1 VRVAVPVANTRAAGL
16 THEQRTALR
25 KPYEDLYDSEHGGW
39 GTVHKFLDAPTLEYT
54 FSLLSN
60 EQESALA
67 TQRARQT
74 LEANLSLIDPVWG
87 GVYQYSDEANWKSP
101 HFEKLLAFQA
111 HDLRLYSLAYAQWQD
126 PKYLKAALA
135 VRRYLVT
142 FLASPEGPST

>member
-1 VRVAVPVANTRAAGL
+1 
-16 THEQRTALR
+16 
-25 KPYEDLYDSEHGGW
+25 
-39 GTVHKFLDAPTLEYT
+39 
-54 FSLLSN
+54 
-60 EQESALA
+60 
-67 TQRARQT
+67 
-74 LEANLSLIDPVWG
+74 VWG